1 MMQSLVNLPQK
12 SIAAKTVKGRKLN
25 LCEDNLVSE
34 VVPDTCKV
42 KYKNLAEIFE
52 NIKTLKCTDH

>member
-1 MMQSLVNLPQK
+1 M
-12 SIAAKTVKGRKLN
+12 KGRKLN